1 MTNYEH
7 IESSVR
13 DTLGGVVWSHK
24 IQEKQADIYESKFKR
39 LETAKIISSSL
50 TSAGIVSLLFT
61 DELWIKIVSA
71 LLSFVSIFVGAF
83 FKSFDLRT
91 MVVQHK
97 KTANELLTIRDTLK
111 LLILQIHLK
120 QDEPKILYEKY
131 EQTVNQLHMV
141 YSEAPNTSDK
151 AVELASKALKK
162 TKDNTFFDDEI
173 DSYLPISLRKG
184 DVEK

>member
-1 MTNYEH
+1 MFMEMTNYEH

-24 IQEKQADIYESKFKR
+24 IQEKQADIYETKFKR

-97 KTANELLTIRDTLK
+97 KTAIVIDSFVWSAIKDWHWTKEGESSSSNYGDYELYLW
-111 LLILQIHLK
+111 Q
-120 QDEPKILYEKY
+120 YY
-131 EQTVNQLHMV
+131 EQNIKGRIYLMTPGNYDIIPLQKSRECLEKVLNYMV
-141 YSEAPNTSDK
+141 
-151 AVELASKALKK
+151 
-162 TKDNTFFDDEI
+162 
-173 DSYLPISLRKG
+173 G
-184 DVEK
+184 